1 MKNSELNRIIEA
13 LLFASPEPLTQTK
26 VNGVFSP
33 DTPNL
38 KRIIEILNKQYEK
51 ESHAFE
57 IKNIAGGFQLVSKK
71 EYENYI
77 RRMLK
82 KSHRISLSVAS
93 MDCLA
98 IIAYKPVS
106 YTHLTLPTKRIV

>member
-1 MKNSELNRIIEA
+1 MKDSELNRIIEA

-38 KRIIEILNKQYEK
+38 KRIIENLNKQYKK

-57 IKNIAGGFQLVSKK
+57 IKKIAGGFQLVSKK
-71 EYENYI
+71 EYEIYI
-77 RRMLK
+77 KRMLK
-82 KSHRISLSVAS
+82 KSHRI
-93 MDCLA
+93 
-98 IIAYKPVS
+98 
-106 YTHLTLPTKRIV
+106 TF